1 MSDNDPGRSL
11 PAFLAH
17 AVALERE
24 SAERYRE
31 LADVM
36 SVHHNPGAA
45 ALFARLAELG
55 ELHAGQV
62 EARARGLTLP
72 SIPPWLYQWPAAEA
86 PETGPHEETHYLMT
100 RLEVL
105 RYALANEQRGL
116 DFYAG
121 LARGAS
127 EAEVRTLA
135 AEFEREETHHVEV
148 LRAWIDR
155 ALTDGGDGPTPEDPD
170 PPNLPE

>member
-1 MSDNDPGRSL
+1 MSDTDPGASL
-11 PAFLAH
+11 AAFLAH
-17 AVALERE
+17 AIALERE

-36 SVHHNPGAA
+36 QVHHNQGAA
-45 ALFARLAELG
+45 RLFARLAELG
-55 ELHAGQV
+55 ELHASQV
-62 EARARGLTLP
+62 ESRANGLVLP
-72 SIPPWLYQWPAAEA
+72 AIPPWLYQWPSAEA
-86 PETGPHEETHYLMT
+86 PETGPHEDTDYLMT

-116 DFYAG
+116 NFYAD
-121 LARGAS
+121 LADRAS
-127 EAEVRTLA
+127 AEPVRALA

-148 LRAWIDR
+148 LHAWIDR
-155 ALTDGGDGPTPEDPD
+155 ALADGGDGPAPEDLD